1 MARGAAQAQRKRQAQ
16 PQAKKKQRSA
26 PGWEEQL
33 FFSRLRR
40 HAKIIYVLLALVF
53 AIGFVAFGV
62 GSGSTGIGDSLR
74 GLFSGSNGSS
84 ASSRIKDQQKKVQAD
99 PNNVQAYLT
108 LATYYQQD
116 NKNAQAI
123 STLERAAKVKPKNLD
138 VLNALA
144 RYYRGQAETAQNTW
158 ATAENALAESNLAP
172 PGLQP
177 NSTLGQALT
186 SDPLS
191 QQLKT
196 AASDSYFKLTSA
208 FTKAEDAY
216 KRVASAARGTPDE
229 ASTQLQLASV
239 AIEAIQIS
247 GLSGSTNDVKVAIDA
262 YKRYLKLEP
271 NGVSAKQA
279 KQTLAQLQALVPKSQ
294 R

>member
-1 MARGAAQAQRKRQAQ
+1 MARGAAQTQRKRQAQ

-26 PGWEEQL
+26 PSWEEQL
-33 FFSRLRR
+33 FCSRLRR

-62 GSGSTGIGDSLR
+62 GSGSTGIGDILR
-74 GLFSGSNGSS
+74 GNFGGGSS
-84 ASSRIKDQQKKVQAD
+84 TSSRIKDQQKKIGANPRD
-99 PNNVQAYLT
+99 IQAYLT
-108 LATYYQQD
+108 LASFYQQD
-116 NKNAQAI
+116 NKDSQAV
-123 STLERAAKVKPKNLD
+123 STLERAAKVQPKNLD

-144 RYYRGQAETAQNTW
+144 RTYRGQAEATQNTW
-158 ATAENALAESNLAP
+158 ATAENAMAESNLSP
-172 PGLQP
+172 PGLEA

-196 AASDSYFKLTSA
+196 AASDAYFKMTSA
-208 FTKAEDAY
+208 FTKTEDAY
-216 KRVASAARGTPDE
+216 KRVATAARGTAQE
-229 ASTQLQLASV
+229 ATTQLQLASV
-239 AIEAIQIS
+239 AIQAIQTT
-247 GLSGSTNDVKVAIDA
+247 GLSGGTGDVKIAIAA

-271 NGVSAKQA
+271 NGVSPKQA
-279 KQTLAQLQALVPKSQ
+279 EQTLAQLQALIPKSQ

>member
-1 MARGAAQAQRKRQAQ
+1 MARGAAQTQRKRQAQ

-26 PGWEEQL
+26 PSWEEQL

-40 HAKIIYVLLALVF
+40 HAKIIYVLLALAF

-74 GLFSGSNGSS
+74 GLFGGSSGSS
-84 ASSRIKDQQKKVQAD
+84 ASSRIKDQQKKISAH
-99 PNNVQAYLT
+99 PNDVQAYLT
-108 LATYYQQD
+108 LAGYYQQD
-116 NKNAQAI
+116 GKNPQAVT
-123 STLERAAKVKPKNLD
+123 TLERAAKIKPKDLD

-144 RYYRGQAETAQNTW
+144 RINRGQAEAAQNTW
-158 ATAENALAESNLAP
+158 AAAENAMAESNLAP
-172 PGLQP
+172 PGLEP

-186 SDPLS
+186 ADPLS

-196 AASDSYFKLTSA
+196 SASDAYFKMTSA
-208 FTKAEDAY
+208 FTKAEAGY
-216 KRVASAARGTPDE
+216 KRVAKAARGTPQE
-229 ASTQLQLASV
+229 ANAQLQLASV
-239 AIEAIQIS
+239 AIEAIQTS
-247 GLSGSTNDVKVAIDA
+247 GLSGNTSGIKTAIDA
-262 YKRYLKLEP
+262 YQRYLKLEP

-279 KQTLAQLQALVPKSQ
+279 KQTLAQLQALLPQSQ

>member
-1 MARGAAQAQRKRQAQ
+1 MARGAAQTQRKRQAQ

-26 PGWEEQL
+26 PSWEEQL

-62 GSGSTGIGDSLR
+62 GSGSTGIGDILR
-74 GLFSGSNGSS
+74 GNIFGGGGST
-84 ASSRIKDQQKKVQAD
+84 SSRIKDQQKKIDANPRD
-99 PNNVQAYLT
+99 IQAYLT
-108 LATYYQQD
+108 LASFYQQD
-116 NKNAQAI
+116 NKGSQAV
-123 STLERAAKVKPKNLD
+123 STLERAAKVQPKNLD

-144 RYYRGQAETAQNTW
+144 RTYRGQAEATQNTW
-158 ATAENALAESNLAP
+158 ATAENAMAESNLSP
-172 PGLQP
+172 PGLEA

-196 AASDSYFKLTSA
+196 SASDAYFKMTSA
-208 FTKAEDAY
+208 FTKTEDAY
-216 KRVASAARGTPDE
+216 KRIATAARGTAQEPT
-229 ASTQLQLASV
+229 TQLQLASV
-239 AIEAIQIS
+239 AIEAIQTT
-247 GLSGSTNDVKVAIDA
+247 GLSGGTGDVKIAIAA

-279 KQTLAQLQALVPKSQ
+279 KQTLAQLQALIPKSQ

>member
-1 MARGAAQAQRKRQAQ
+1 MARGAAQAQRKRQQ
-16 PQAKKKQRSA
+16 PQAKKKQRAA
-26 PGWEEQL
+26 PSWEEQL

-40 HAKIIYVLLALVF
+40 HAKIIYVLLALAF

-74 GLFSGSNGSS
+74 GLFSGGSGSS
-84 ASSRIKDQQKKVQAD
+84 ASSRINDQQKKVQAD
-99 PNNVQAYLT
+99 PSNIQAYLT

-116 NKNAQAI
+116 NKNGQAI
-123 STLERAAKVKPKNLD
+123 STLERAAKVQPKNQD

-144 RYYRGQAETAQNTW
+144 RIYRSQAESAQNTW
-158 ATAENALAESNLAP
+158 ATAENALAESSTSP
-172 PGLQP
+172 PGLEP

-186 SDPLS
+186 SDPLN

-196 AASDSYFKLTSA
+196 AASDTYFKMTSA

-216 KRVASAARGTPDE
+216 KRVAAAVRGTPDE
-229 ASTQLQLASV
+229 ANAQLQLASV
-239 AIEAIQIS
+239 AIEAIQTT
-247 GLSGSTNDVKVAIDA
+247 GLSGGTNDVKTAIAA

-279 KQTLAQLQALVPKSQ
+279 KQTLTQLEALIPKSQ

>member
-1 MARGAAQAQRKRQAQ
+1 MARGAAQTQRKRQAQ

-26 PGWEEQL
+26 PSWEEQL

-62 GSGSTGIGDSLR
+62 GSGSTGIGDILR
-74 GLFSGSNGSS
+74 GNFGGGSS
-84 ASSRIKDQQKKVQAD
+84 TSSRIKDQQKKIDANPRD
-99 PNNVQAYLT
+99 IQAYLT
-108 LATYYQQD
+108 LASFYQQD
-116 NKNAQAI
+116 NKDSQAV
-123 STLERAAKVKPKNLD
+123 STLERAAKVQPKNLD

-144 RYYRGQAETAQNTW
+144 RTYRGQAEATQNTW
-158 ATAENALAESNLAP
+158 ATAENAMAESNLAP
-172 PGLQP
+172 PGLEA

-196 AASDSYFKLTSA
+196 AASDAYFKMTSA
-208 FTKAEDAY
+208 FTKTEDAY
-216 KRVASAARGTPDE
+216 KRIATAARGTAQEPT
-229 ASTQLQLASV
+229 TQLQLASV
-239 AIEAIQIS
+239 AIEAIQTT
-247 GLSGSTNDVKVAIDA
+247 GLSGGTGDVKIAIAA

-279 KQTLAQLQALVPKSQ
+279 KQTLAQLQALIPKSQ